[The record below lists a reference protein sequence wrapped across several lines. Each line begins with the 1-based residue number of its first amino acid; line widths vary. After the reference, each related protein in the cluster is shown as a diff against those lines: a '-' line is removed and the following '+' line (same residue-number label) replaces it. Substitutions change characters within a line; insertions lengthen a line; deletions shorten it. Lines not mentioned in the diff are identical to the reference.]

1 MVFEVTATHR
11 VRATGVAACEIYPD
25 VFVIEGRCGVYSRL
39 AGMAAQLP
47 GDFVTALPE
56 GAQEWFSVLGLKYA
70 VSWVSSVASSRDA
83 FWSARHGG
91 DDLLLFGPPVGSMG
105 PSSPPRKRL
114 AV

>member
-39 AGMAAQLP
+39 AGTAAQLP

-56 GAQEWFSVLGLKYA
+56 GPIPPTERRRTPCGRLRPTDRRPYGSLSLSRPLPQRCP
-70 VSWVSSVASSRDA
+70 VA
-83 FWSARHGG
+83 
-91 DDLLLFGPPVGSMG
+91 M
-105 PSSPPRKRL
+105 PR
-114 AV
+114 